1 MVRVGQMMFA
11 QVIKHHRKVTS
22 RADILNILSLFSDF
36 DRDQP
41 FSIHRIARLARIEY
55 GLKPG
60 DWYNP
65 SQIAFILGQLN
76 E

>member
-1 MVRVGQMMFA
+1 MMFA
-11 QVIKHHRKVTS
+11 QVIKYHKNVTDKS
-22 RADILNILSLFSDF
+22 EIVNILSLFSDF
-36 DRDQP
+36 DKAQP

-65 SQIAFILGQLN
+65 SQIAFVLGQLN